1 MLLYLRIAK
10 LILPKTV
17 MSKTTSPQATIGHS
31 LVNLSASRLF
41 SGIQTVIVTTNSCA
55 NLYGKSHNLKK
66 KKKKSWKITIEHR
79 MCN

>member
-17 MSKTTSPQATIGHS
+17 MSKTTSPQATIGRS

-41 SGIQTVIVTTNSCA
+41 SGIQTVMGV
-55 NLYGKSHNLKK
+55 
-66 KKKKSWKITIEHR
+66 
-79 MCN
+79 